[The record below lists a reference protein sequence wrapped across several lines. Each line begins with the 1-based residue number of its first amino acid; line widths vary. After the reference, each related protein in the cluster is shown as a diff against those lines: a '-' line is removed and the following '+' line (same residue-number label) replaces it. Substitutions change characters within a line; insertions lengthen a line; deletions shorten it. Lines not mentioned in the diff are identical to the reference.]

1 MSDAAHVLDRAYSLG
16 VGRSAFSVRWFS
28 SMRIDIV
35 TLFPEI
41 CRAPLSESIMKR
53 AQENRIVELH
63 IHNLR
68 DWTTDKHHVVD
79 DAPFGGG
86 QGMVMKPEPIFAAVE
101 ALKKMPNAQRSTPN
115 AEHSAIGNRRSK
127 ILLMSPAGRRF
138 DQEMARQ
145 LSQEPHLIIISGH
158 YEGVDHRVIEHLI
171 DLEISIGD
179 YVLTNGA
186 IAAVVLVDSIVRL
199 LPGALGHE
207 QSAADDSFS
216 DGLLEAP
223 QYTRPADF
231 RGWKVPEI
239 LLSGNHAEI
248 AKWRKEQAIK
258 RTRANRPDLLN
269 KLECHPERSEAKS
282 KDPAKLA

>member
-1 MSDAAHVLDRAYSLG
+1 VIDHFLHRA
-16 VGRSAFSVRWFS
+16 VGSGEPPLP
-28 SMRIDIV
+28 MRIDIV

-41 CRAPLSESIMKR
+41 CRAPLSESMMKR
-53 AQENRIVELH
+53 AQENRIVELC

-86 QGMVMKPEPIFAAVE
+86 QGMVMKPEPILAAVE
-101 ALKKMPNAQRSTPN
+101 ALRKTPN
-115 AEHSAIGNRRSK
+115 IERPTSNVQQSAIGNRTSQ
-127 ILLMSPAGRRF
+127 ILLMSPAGRRL
-138 DQEMARQ
+138 DQQMAQQ
-145 LSQEPHLIIISGH
+145 LSQESHLIIISGH
-158 YEGVDHRVIEHLI
+158 YEGVDHRVIEHLVN
-171 DLEISIGD
+171 LEISIGD

-186 IAAVVLVDSIVRL
+186 IAAAVLVDSIVRL
-199 LPGALGHE
+199 LPGTLGHE

-231 RGWKVPEI
+231 HGWKVPEV

-248 AKWRKEQAIK
+248 AKWRKEQAIN
-258 RTRANRPDLLN
+258 RTRQNRPDLFN
-269 KLECHPERSEAKS
+269 KVESHPERSEAKS

>member
-1 MSDAAHVLDRAYSLG
+1 
-16 VGRSAFSVRWFS
+16 
-28 SMRIDIV
+28 MRIDIV

-53 AQENRIVELH
+53 AQENRIVELS

-101 ALKKMPNAQRSTPN
+101 DLKKQTLNGAPKV
-115 AEHSAIGNRRSK
+115 I
-127 ILLMSPAGRRF
+127 LMSPGGRRLE
-138 DQEMARQ
+138 QKMAQQ
-145 LSQEPHLIIISGH
+145 LSQEAHLIIVSGH

-179 YVLTNGA
+179 YVLTNGG

-207 QSAADDSFS
+207 QSAGDDSFS
-216 DGLLEAP
+216 NGLLEAP

-231 RGWKVPEI
+231 RGWKVPDV
-239 LLSGNHAEI
+239 LLSGNHSEI
-248 AKWRKEQAIK
+248 AKWRKEQAIT
-258 RTRANRPDLLN
+258 RTRENRPDLF
-269 KLECHPERSEAKS
+269 R
-282 KDPAKLA
+282 

>member
-1 MSDAAHVLDRAYSLG
+1 MK
-16 VGRSAFSVRWFS
+16 
-28 SMRIDIV
+28 IDIL

-53 AQENRIVELH
+53 AQENKIADLRV
-63 IHNLR
+63 HNLR

-101 ALKKMPNAQRSTPN
+101 SLRKENSVVILMTPQ
-115 AEHSAIGNRRSK
+115 GK
-127 ILLMSPAGRRF
+127 RF
-138 DQEMARQ
+138 MQTIASE
-145 LSQEPHLIIISGH
+145 LSQREHLIIICGH
-158 YEGVDHRVIEHLI
+158 YEGIDHRVIEHLV

-186 IAAVVLVDSIVRL
+186 IAAVVLVDAIVRL

-207 QSAADDSFS
+207 HSALDDSFS
-216 DGLLEAP
+216 AELLEAP
-223 QYTRPADF
+223 QYTRPAEF

-239 LLSGNHAEI
+239 LFSGNHAEI
-248 AKWRKEQAIK
+248 AAWKKEEALR
-258 RTRANRPDLLN
+258 RTRENRPDLLD
-269 KLECHPERSEAKS
+269 RSE
-282 KDPAKLA
+282 